1 MYVHGL
7 LLKPYSIISKV
18 LCSFS
23 FIKYFD
29 LPINKIFSPE
39 KKNQLLI
46 FLFFLFIAIDLLPVS
61 SSLNACVEIK

>member
-39 KKNQLLI
+39 KKNQLL
-46 FLFFLFIAIDLLPVS
+46 FFLFIAIDLLPVS